1 MSRGFKKGK
10 LVNNSSSSLT
20 PCTSTSQLFLSVKL
34 GIKMTFFYIVLP
46 FIWLKYHRYSI
57 NHYLINQSN
66 IIFAKHV
73 HMYFSRSE
81 FEILHEPGEIA
92 RFDCLNP
99 AIYILIMNHL
109 TAEISCIFGG
119 SMG

>member
-1 MSRGFKKGK
+1 
-10 LVNNSSSSLT
+10 
-20 PCTSTSQLFLSVKL
+20 
-34 GIKMTFFYIVLP
+34 
-46 FIWLKYHRYSI
+46 
-57 NHYLINQSN
+57 
-66 IIFAKHV
+66 
-73 HMYFSRSE
+73 MYFSRSE

-119 SMG
+119 QWDDLIAKFNIHEQHSFSG

>member
-10 LVNNSSSSLT
+10 LVNNSSSSFT

-34 GIKMTFFYIVLP
+34 GIKMTFFLYCAAV
-46 FIWLKYHRYSI
+46 IWLKYHRYSI